1 MSNKSFTVY
10 HGKFP
15 CHTCGEEVKTMRFW
29 PDTAKCSFMCSKKHL
44 SEVLLVK
51 TKHDFIKENNE

>member
-1 MSNKSFTVY
+1 MSNKQFTVY
-10 HGKFP
+10 PGKFP
-15 CHTCGEEVKTMRFW
+15 CHTCNEEVKTMRFW
-29 PDTAKCSFMCSKKHL
+29 IESTKCTFMCSKKHL